1 MNAPERR
8 MGRRMKILFY
18 NWVDYLDDERRGGGV
33 SLYQRNLLAA
43 LDAEG
48 DVEATFLSSGISF
61 DLFARRPRW
70 ERLRHGPRRER
81 ARRFEIVNSG
91 VLSPAHHSFGNPAQ
105 IEHTPTEAAFED
117 FVERTGPYDAVHFN
131 NLEGLPARVLE
142 RLKTR
147 WPETR
152 VIYSLHNYYP
162 VCPQVNLW
170 HRERENCTD
179 FGGGRK
185 CAICL
190 PHRHDERLVRS
201 ANAAAFILKK
211 WGIRPGRWIFDRAF
225 LPVLRVSRRLV
236 RISARLS
243 RHGRKTP
250 DTPAL
255 PDDMQ
260 GRAGGLTSLQ
270 PHFAVRRKEM
280 VRLINENCDRVLCV
294 SARVGTVA
302 ARYGIS
308 QKLLRTSYIG
318 TNQAEKFLETAPR
331 KSLVGKDGRLTLGYL
346 GYMRRDKGFFF
357 LLDALERLPGR
368 ISTHIRL
375 VVAARQGD
383 RETMDRIA
391 ALSAH
396 LDGVLYADGYTHDKL
411 DALLDQVDVGVV
423 PVLWEDN
430 LPQVAIEM
438 HARHI
443 PLLTSDLGGAQELA
457 NCPEMV
463 FKAGRATSLQARLA
477 AILAGE
483 ITPADYWRN
492 AVAPVSMEAH
502 IAELRAIY
510 AGGSQPSSRSSAAR
524 TPAKSRSLRH

>member
-1 MNAPERR
+1 MREGMR
-8 MGRRMKILFY
+8 ILFY

-48 DVEATFLSSGISF
+48 DVEATFLSTGISF

-105 IEHTPTEAAFED
+105 IEHAPTEAAFED

-131 NLEGLPARVLE
+131 NLEGLPARVLA
-142 RLKTR
+142 RLKAR

-162 VCPQVNLW
+162 ICPQVNLW
-170 HRERENCTD
+170 HLEFAHCAD
-179 FGGGRK
+179 FDNGRK
-185 CAICL
+185 CVHCL
-190 PHRHDERLVRS
+190 PHRHGERSLRV
-201 ANAAAFILKK
+201 ANALAFALKK
-211 WGIRPGRWIFDRAF
+211 RGLRPGTRAFDAIF
-225 LPVLRVSRRLV
+225 LPVMRLGGALSRTL
-236 RISARLS
+236 ARL
-243 RHGRKTP
+243 RRRPAATP
-250 DTPAL
+250 RQIAVPGVAMPLPPPDGTPFA
-255 PDDMQ
+255 Q
-260 GRAGGLTSLQ
+260 RRA
-270 PHFAVRRKEM
+270 RM
-280 VRLINENCDRVLCV
+280 VDLINTHCDAVLCV
-294 SARVGTVA
+294 SGRAATVA
-302 ARYGIS
+302 ARHGIDPAR
-308 QKLLRTSYIG
+308 LHTCYIG
-318 TNQAEKFLETAPR
+318 TNQAEKFRETAPR
-331 KSLVGKDGRLTLGYL
+331 ASLLGADGTLTLGYL
-346 GYMRRDKGFFF
+346 GYMRHDKGFFF
-357 LLDALERLPGR
+357 LLDALEALEAEMAAR
-368 ISTHIRL
+368 IRL
-375 VVAARQGD
+375 LVAARRGD
-383 RETMDRIA
+383 GGTMARLA
-391 ALSAH
+391 ALGGRLAE
-396 LDGVLYADGYTHDKL
+396 LRYADGYTHDRL
-411 DALLDQVDVGVV
+411 DALLEQVDVGVV

-443 PLLTSDLGGAQELA
+443 PLLTSHRGGAQELA
-457 NCPEMV
+457 NCPAMV
-463 FKAGRATSLQARLA
+463 FRAGSLESFHARLA
-477 AILAGE
+477 GILAGE
-483 ITPADYWRN
+483 ITPADYWKN